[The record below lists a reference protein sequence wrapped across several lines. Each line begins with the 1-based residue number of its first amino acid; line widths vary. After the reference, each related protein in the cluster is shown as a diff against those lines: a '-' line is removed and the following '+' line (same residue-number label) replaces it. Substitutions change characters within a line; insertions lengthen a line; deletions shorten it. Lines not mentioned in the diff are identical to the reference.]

1 MRKHVNVERKKV
13 KREMRDRDKGK
24 RRHPGDHYAPQLQQ
38 SLLDSC
44 RQNIPVGIRVHGQAS
59 PF

>member
-13 KREMRDRDKGK
+13 KREMRDKGK